1 EINPPKPTVD
11 PHPEEGNITLP
22 WLAGLLGL
30 LGLGKLT
37 GIDAGVKSGIDSI
50 VDSITHTAQ
59 DVFNGVRDWAK
70 TATASITSV
79 WQGVQVKVGEI
90 AGVVTGSLVLG
101 IDAIK
106 TNVGSLVNTISHALD
121 PPTKTI
127 DLDKLKNITLF
138 NKFPFSIPSDLN
150 YLFSLLASDPIA
162 PKVDFPFNVDFIGG
176 TNFVQTVD
184 LSPYDNAASV
194 VRGFEFM
201 AFVFMMVYVTKNMIW
216 K

>member
-1 EINPPKPTVD
+1 M
-11 PHPEEGNITLP
+11 
-22 WLAGLLGL
+22 
-30 LGLGKLT
+30 GLGKLT